1 MTLSNAQ
8 GLCQRVA
15 IVIVIIALY
24 STLHIGHCAALMTAL
39 LSRHCVGFFGVP
51 PDCQPPK
58 TAPLALHCDPWIA
71 VAVLNFYSSIL
82 RLRSIAH
89 KILTFNRGCLHLA
102 LMHSY
107 T

>member
-1 MTLSNAQ
+1 MESNAV

-39 LSRHCVGFFGVP
+39 LSRHCVGFFGVVP

-58 TAPLALHCDPWIA
+58 IAHLCLYCDPWIA
-71 VAVLNFYSSIL
+71 VAALNFSSFYL
-82 RLRSIAH
+82 
-89 KILTFNRGCLHLA
+89 
-102 LMHSY
+102 
-107 T
+107 